1 MKNKLGHWAR
11 ETNEKKIGPDKLGI
25 NDCPPS
31 AVDFPTPTGFDATL
45 NNKALIEPRPVQCP
59 TSEHCS
65 TYVVQ
70 WATIIKIKCSTLHPM
85 SPCFTVCKVFGD
97 GHVQWTVYNVQRE
110 MCNDIVHCV
119 TQVGVEGNGRWLAPS
134 LLVSGDTRAGDV
146 QWTTFLRT
154 RSMGVQWTTF
164 HFSSRN
170 TGNIVCAMKHI

>member
-1 MKNKLGHWAR
+1 MTAPQVRWISQHLQDSTPPWTIRRSLSLAQCSVPQASTAQLMLCNGRQSLKLSVQLYIQCR
-11 ETNEKKIGPDKLGI
+11 L
-25 NDCPPS
+25 
-31 AVDFPTPTGFDATL
+31 
-45 NNKALIEPRPVQCP
+45 ALQC
-59 TSEHCS
+59 
-65 TYVVQ
+65 
-70 WATIIKIKCSTLHPM
+70 AKCLVM
-85 SPCFTVCKVFGD
+85 DMCN
-97 GHVQWTVYNVQRE
+97 VQWTVNNVQHE
-110 MCNDIVHCV
+110 MCNGTVHCV

>member
-1 MKNKLGHWAR
+1 MTAPQVRWISQHLQDSTPPWTIRRSLSLAQCSVPQASTAQLMLCNGRQSLKLSVQLYIQCR
-11 ETNEKKIGPDKLGI
+11 L
-25 NDCPPS
+25 
-31 AVDFPTPTGFDATL
+31 
-45 NNKALIEPRPVQCP
+45 ALQC
-59 TSEHCS
+59 
-65 TYVVQ
+65 
-70 WATIIKIKCSTLHPM
+70 AKCLVM
-85 SPCFTVCKVFGD
+85 DMCN
-97 GHVQWTVYNVQRE
+97 VQWTVYNVQYE
-110 MCNDIVHCV
+110 MCNGTVHCV